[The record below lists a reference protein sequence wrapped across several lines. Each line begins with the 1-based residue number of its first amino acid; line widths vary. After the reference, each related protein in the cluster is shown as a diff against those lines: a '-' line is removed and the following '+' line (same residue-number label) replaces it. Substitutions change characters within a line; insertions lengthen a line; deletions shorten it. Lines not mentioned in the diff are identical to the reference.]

1 MRNWEQLHYT
11 NTFKELVDK
20 FNLNSDSSN
29 FIDKM
34 TGTILC
40 NGVLFN
46 GKETIDGQS
55 ILPLQNITLSGIVN
69 SDTILDNFI
78 LYFRDENKII
88 ELDQFPID
96 LLSFNDNKIHPQH
109 HT

>member
-46 GKETIDGQS
+46 GKETIDGQ
-55 ILPLQNITLSGIVN
+55 
-69 SDTILDNFI
+69 
-78 LYFRDENKII
+78 
-88 ELDQFPID
+88 
-96 LLSFNDNKIHPQH
+96 
-109 HT
+109 